1 MPAPDSSMKPS
12 HTSSEMPSQTASQ
25 IPGPVTLPGT
35 RIVASPTTLDA
46 VVWPANATALRFAP
60 DDVFVIGGESITVIG
75 EHAIVASDAGFVGC
89 WLDADQLAHVTEHI
103 DWTLPPLA
111 DRPVLAQG
119 FIAGVPAKLYLAA
132 DGGAGTARYA
142 LLLTNAAYAHELWE
156 RLS

>member
-1 MPAPDSSMKPS
+1 
-12 HTSSEMPSQTASQ
+12 MPS
-25 IPGPVTLPGT
+25 PYTLHGT

-46 VVWPANATALRFAP
+46 VVWPIDTTALRFAP
-60 DDVFVIGGESITVIG
+60 DDVFVIDDESANATGDANDYVNLNVIG
-75 EHAIVASDAGFVGC
+75 EHAIVAPEAGFVGC
-89 WLDADQLAHVTEHI
+89 WLDADQLAHVAEHI

-119 FIAGVPAKLYLAA
+119 FIAGVPAKLYLATGEEA
-132 DGGAGTARYA
+132 VTARHA